1 MTNSEQL
8 FNEAQQ
14 VIPGGVNSPVRAF
27 KGVGGTPIF
36 FTRGVGAYLFDVDD
50 HTISTLSN
58 NNLMLALV
66 FARLIACE
74 TSFNNLNKK
83 SIFAAMII

>member
-36 FTRGVGAYLFDVDD
+36 FTRGAGAYLFDVGLLLP
-50 HTISTLSN
+50 IMNLSVRD
-58 NNLMLALV
+58 NNLQ
-66 FARLIACE
+66 I
-74 TSFNNLNKK
+74 
-83 SIFAAMII
+83 